1 MNLVKLLAAGKSII
15 SGRKNPAYRENKN
28 VYLPK
33 FGEKNPFLPLD
44 MPEPTPLPDRAA
56 LVAAKT
62 QKLSQMAPPKAALAK
77 PVAAVAE
84 AKTEVKADA
93 RAADGGW
100 KKFSPV
106 SVWRK
111 TDLKRGSQAPS
122 PLQPELSLD
131 AVKVVH
137 NDLSDADV
145 EVVQVKLRP
154 ASRPVRSEVPELAP
168 AEKSWELLGERLMK
182 VS

>member
-1 MNLVKLLAAGKSII
+1 MKLGKLLAAGKSII

-44 MPEPTPLPDRAA
+44 MPEPTPPPDRAA

-62 QKLSQMAPPKAALAK
+62 QKLAQLVPSKTVSAR
-77 PVAAVAE
+77 PVAATAE
-84 AKTEVKADA
+84 AKTGAKVETKAV
-93 RAADGGW
+93 DGGW

-111 TDLKRGSQAPS
+111 SDVKKGAQGPVPMQS
-122 PLQPELSLD
+122 ELSLD

-145 EVVQVKLRP
+145 EVVPVKSRP